1 MTPPPLTAQPGDRAG
16 WVLADEEWAYP
27 SQTWL
32 HTEVDGF
39 SVTMLVLIADQGP
52 QVSALHVEHPVLA
65 LGPPLT
71 QKVLRKIPIER
82 LVRLGLAQVRRR
94 ATILDA
100 GRGWY
105 RVGGFDGI
113 WGGRPVQEGRGSRT
127 GDDRLAQVAQIYQ
140 RAVKEGRPPVRAV
153 ADDLPCSRSHA
164 GRLVAQART
173 AGRLRATSPGRASTI
188 PVHELT
194 PVEDGGNGS
203 DTRRR

>member
-1 MTPPPLTAQPGDRAG
+1 M
-16 WVLADEEWAYP
+16 
-27 SQTWL
+27 
-32 HTEVDGF
+32 F
-39 SVTMLVLIADQGP
+39 VLIADQGP

-105 RVGGFDGI
+105 RVDGFDGI
-113 WGGRPVQEGRGSRT
+113 WGGRPVREGRGSRT
-127 GDDRLAQVAQIYQ
+127 GDDRLAQVAHIYQ

-153 ADDLPCSRSHA
+153 TDDLPCSRSHA
-164 GRLVAQART
+164 GRLVAQARA

-188 PVHELT
+188 PVHKLT